1 MNHNYSGVNNLNG
14 INLNIMNK
22 FNRVNR
28 QSYKTISINNN
39 IQSNYIKSNNSK
51 NIQQQS
57 SVQEKK
63 KKLSISKISNIK
75 KEKKN
80 YIPKNKQDN
89 IDAQLMIN
97 NNELHLES
105 SHRRN
110 NSLNT
115 QIKKENHHRQAS
127 SSQNKLYIN
136 NQKNSKDLNFIRKK
150 LIIGNTPMI
159 INNNSISN
167 KNIPVSKEFLT
178 TNENYHNGKF
188 IKRSNTNSNI
198 NENINT
204 MNYYGE
210 IFRYKNII
218 KILLFYIDNL
228 NKKIK
233 YFFNKNQV
241 EKNNKIKELSLQNK
255 FLINENKNLK
265 FKLIQFFYVMK
276 TYINKGNKIYEGK
289 YLKIIKDM
297 VTENKFLRSIN
308 ILPKNINNT
317 YLSQLQ
323 KQIQI
328 EKMKKE
334 LLIHKQFTKKE
345 ENIQN
350 NNSNQSKEN
359 KSDNNLF
366 NTDESSINKV
376 SHKRQRT
383 HFNLGKLNEE
393 NSISSI
399 NKENTKINNSNIS
412 NTSSEN
418 TVIENKSKEK
428 DKSKESLI
436 LKHIKNKTQSQNILS
451 ETLKDMSNSNKGLKK
466 NNNNSKKNVIESK
479 KEKELS
485 NKNMNDNNNINT
497 DLKNNK
503 IVNKV
508 SSSNNIPTNVNK
520 IEYVNFSNEK
530 RAENNKDIEIKKEN
544 SVNHNENFV
553 NKKQQSIY
561 YRASREKDK
570 KKLVFNK

>member
-51 NIQQQS
+51 NIQQLS

-89 IDAQLMIN
+89 IDAQLIIN
-97 NNELHLES
+97 NNELHLEN

-159 INNNSISN
+159 MNNNSISN
-167 KNIPVSKEFLT
+167 KNIPISKEFLT

-198 NENINT
+198 NENINA

-233 YFFNKNQV
+233 YFFNKNQI

-308 ILPKNINNT
+308 ILPKNINN
-317 YLSQLQ
+317 
-323 KQIQI
+323 
-328 EKMKKE
+328 
-334 LLIHKQFTKKE
+334 
-345 ENIQN
+345 NIQN

-393 NSISSI
+393 NSIGSI

-428 DKSKESLI
+428 DKGKESLI

-451 ETLKDMSNSNKGLKK
+451 DTLKDMSNSNKGLKK

-520 IEYVNFSNEK
+520 IEYVNYSNEK
-530 RAENNKDIEIKKEN
+530 RSENNRDIEIKKEN
-544 SVNHNENFV
+544 PVNNNENIV

-561 YRASREKDK
+561 YRASREKEK
-570 KKLVFNK
+570 KKLIFNK

>member
-1 MNHNYSGVNNLNG
+1 MEKYS
-14 INLNIMNK
+14 
-22 FNRVNR
+22 
-28 QSYKTISINNN
+28 
-39 IQSNYIKSNNSK
+39 
-51 NIQQQS
+51 
-57 SVQEKK
+57 
-63 KKLSISKISNIK
+63 
-75 KEKKN
+75 
-80 YIPKNKQDN
+80 D
-89 IDAQLMIN
+89 
-97 NNELHLES
+97 
-105 SHRRN
+105 
-110 NSLNT
+110 
-115 QIKKENHHRQAS
+115 
-127 SSQNKLYIN
+127 
-136 NQKNSKDLNFIRKK
+136 
-150 LIIGNTPMI
+150 
-159 INNNSISN
+159 
-167 KNIPVSKEFLT
+167 
-178 TNENYHNGKF
+178 
-188 IKRSNTNSNI
+188 
-198 NENINT
+198 
-204 MNYYGE
+204 
-210 IFRYKNII
+210 I
-218 KILLFYIDNL
+218 KILLYYIENL

-233 YFFNKNQV
+233 MFFNKNQI

-393 NSISSI
+393 NSIGSI

-428 DKSKESLI
+428 DKGKESLI

-451 ETLKDMSNSNKGLKK
+451 DTLKDMSNSNKGLKK

-520 IEYVNFSNEK
+520 IEYVNYSNEK
-530 RAENNKDIEIKKEN
+530 RSENNRDIEIKKEN
-544 SVNHNENFV
+544 PVNNNENIV

-561 YRASREKDK
+561 YRASREKEK
-570 KKLVFNK
+570 KKLIFNK